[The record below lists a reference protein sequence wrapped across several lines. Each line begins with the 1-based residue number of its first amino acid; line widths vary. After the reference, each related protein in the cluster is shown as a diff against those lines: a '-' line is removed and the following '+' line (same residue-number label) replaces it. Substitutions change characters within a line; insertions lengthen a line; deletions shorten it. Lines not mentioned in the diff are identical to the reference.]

1 MYTVGR
7 LARRHGLSRSTLL
20 YYDRIGLFS
29 PSARAHGEYRR
40 YSAEDD
46 ARLERICQYRKAGLS
61 LADIALIMSDTGGA
75 GVRAVLEGRL
85 TELSDE
91 MAALRDQQTL
101 VAGLLGRPDLLA
113 GRDGLDKA
121 TWVALLRDAGFSEP
135 EMERWHARFE
145 RTAPQRHETF
155 LRHLRIPDDEIASI
169 RARAAAPHEILNI
182 NKESGRF
189 MDIFFKIYEGL
200 DREGPGSRA
209 MAARALDMCVGL
221 PDRPAILEPGCGTG
235 GASLDLAELS
245 GGNLLSV
252 DVYQPFLDRLRERAE
267 ARGLAGQVTPHKGD
281 MAALDCAPESFDM
294 IWCEGAAYIMGVDNA
309 LAGWKRFLRPGGF
322 LVFSDA
328 VWLKDPESGEVPEDM
343 RRFWAEA
350 YPAMRTAEDN
360 VRAGEAAGYVSLG
373 HFTIDRACWD
383 AFYADVE
390 RRLSDVEETL
400 GSDPDGR
407 AIIDVTRREIALYR
421 ENPEAYGYEFH
432 VFRK

>member
-46 ARLERICQYRKAGLS
+46 ARLERICQYRRAGLS

-75 GVRAVLEGRL
+75 GVRAALEGRL
-85 TELSDE
+85 AELSDE
-91 MAALRDQQTL
+91 MAALRDQQAL

-182 NKESGRF
+182 NKESGQF
-189 MDIFFKIYEGL
+189 MEIFFKIYEGL

-209 MAARALDMCVGL
+209 MTARALGMCAGL

-245 GGNLLSV
+245 GGTVLSV
-252 DVYQPFLDRLRERAE
+252 DVYQPFLDRLRQRAE
-267 ARGLAGQVTPHKGD
+267 ARGLAGRVTPLKGD
-281 MAALDCAPESFDM
+281 MAALDCAPESFDL

-328 VWLKDPESGEVPEDM
+328 VWLKDPEGTEVPDAM

-350 YPAMRTAEDN
+350 YPAMRTAEAN
-360 VRAGEAAGYVSLG
+360 VRAGEAAGYASLG
-373 HFTIDRACWD
+373 HFTIDAACWD

-390 RRLSDVEETL
+390 RRLCDVEETL

>member
-46 ARLERICQYRKAGLS
+46 ARLERICQYRRAGLS

-75 GVRAVLEGRL
+75 GVRAALEGRL
-85 TELSDE
+85 AELSDE
-91 MAALRDQQTL
+91 MAALRDQQAL

-182 NKESGRF
+182 NKESGQF
-189 MDIFFKIYEGL
+189 MEIFFKIYEGL

-209 MAARALDMCVGL
+209 MTARALGMCAGL

-245 GGNLLSV
+245 GGTVLSV
-252 DVYQPFLDRLRERAE
+252 DVYQPFLDRLRQRAE
-267 ARGLAGQVTPHKGD
+267 ARGLAGRVTPLKGD
-281 MAALDCAPESFDM
+281 MAALDCAPESFDL

-328 VWLKDPESGEVPEDM
+328 VWLKDPEGTEVPDAM

-350 YPAMRTAEDN
+350 YPAMRTAEAN
-360 VRAGEAAGYVSLG
+360 VRAGEAAGYASLG
-373 HFTIDRACWD
+373 HFTIDAACWD

-390 RRLSDVEETL
+390 RRLCDVEETL

-407 AIIDVTRREIALYR
+407 AIIDVTRREIAFYR

>member
-75 GVRAVLEGRL
+75 GVRAALEGRL

-169 RARAAAPHEILNI
+169 RARAAAPHHVFDM
-182 NKESGRF
+182 NKKSGRV
-189 MDIFFKIYEGL
+189 MDIFYKIYGGL
-200 DREGPGSRA
+200 DRESPGSRA
-209 MAARALDMCVGL
+209 MAARALGMCVGL
-221 PDRPAILEPGCGTG
+221 PDCPAILEPGCGTG

-252 DVYQPFLDRLRERAE
+252 DVSQPYLDRLRERAE
-267 ARGLAGQVTPHKGD
+267 ARGLAGRVTPLKGD
-281 MAALDCAPESFDM
+281 MTALDCAPESFDM
-294 IWCEGAAYIMGVDNA
+294 IWCEGAASIMGVDNA

-343 RRFWAEA
+343 RRFWAGV

-360 VRAGEAAGYVSLG
+360 VRAGEAAGYASLG
-373 HFTIDRACWD
+373 HFSIDRACWD

-390 RRLSDVEETL
+390 RHLHDVEETL

>member
-189 MDIFFKIYEGL
+189 MEIFFKIYEGL

-343 RRFWAEA
+343 RRFWADA